1 MVRMRLIFKFFLSG
15 MLLMLSL
22 PAVFAQEYV
31 IPLAGNDVLHN
42 HDRPAVKK
50 SAGDIMLELP
60 FQDDFSYRSHY
71 PSIELWAEDDAYIN
85 NGYAVD
91 PPSIGVATLDAL
103 DYNGSVYPFATISPE
118 TFEADFLT
126 SYPINLNYP
135 ASDSIYLSFFYQPQ
149 GTGLEP
155 NPHDSLCLDFYNP
168 TTKEWKNIWR
178 VPGDT
183 LKDFEQVM
191 VPIADTSYLKEGF
204 RFGFRNLASLPR
216 NDDYIDKRGNVDHW
230 NIDYVRLSRNR
241 SYTDTVIRDVAFTR
255 PVPSMLKN
263 YESIPWDHF
272 GVGYN
277 TIYLPYI
284 TLNYYNNDSAT
295 RIVTRRAEIYN
306 EVWDERFDPGN
317 TSAQDILPG
326 SFVSHNINSVYP
338 FKFNRGDTASYR
350 IKAWIQT
357 DDFDNKSNDT
367 VYRTQRFRDYFA
379 YDDGT
384 AERAYGLR
392 GQGTNNGL
400 IAVKFSSFIADELG
414 GVDIYFTQL
423 LDSLNLDYY
432 YKFMVWDDDEGKP
445 GTLLYSDQVD
455 HTVVY
460 SDQINRYARFFF
472 AEKVPVSGTFYVG
485 LLQYNMFLLNIG
497 LDINKPAGGNLFYNI
512 GNGWVPSEAPG
523 SLMIRPF
530 VDRPYSVS
538 VQDQVKGVPVRI
550 WPNPATELVRIDV
563 SDRTASTDQVTVTVR
578 DITGRIVGS
587 YRGTTEIPV
596 SNLPAGIYLFT
607 VGSNQQ
613 VFGTE
618 RIIIK

>member
-1 MVRMRLIFKFFLSG
+1 MKLIFKSCLAG
-15 MLLMLSL
+15 ILLTFSSL
-22 PAVFAQEYV
+22 AVFAQEYV
-31 IPLAGNDVLHN
+31 IPLAGNDVLQKQL
-42 HDRPAVKK
+42 RPAVKK

-60 FQDDFSYRSHY
+60 FEDDFSYPSHY
-71 PSIELWAEDDAYIN
+71 PSIDLWAEDDAYIN
-85 NGYAVD
+85 SGYAVD
-91 PPSIGVATLDAL
+91 PPSIGVATMDAL
-103 DYNGSVYPFATISPE
+103 DFNGSVYPFATISPE

-155 NPHDSLCLDFYNP
+155 RPHDSLCLDFYNP
-168 TTKEWKNIWR
+168 ATQVWRNIWR
-178 VPGDT
+178 VPGDS
-183 LKDFEQVM
+183 LRDFEQVM
-191 VPIADTSYLKEGF
+191 IPITDTSYLKEGF
-204 RFGFRNLASLPR
+204 RFGFRNLASLPQ
-216 NDDYIDKRGNVDHW
+216 NSDYRDKRGNVDHW
-230 NIDYVRLSRNR
+230 NIDYVRLNTNR

-255 PVPSMLKN
+255 PIPSMLKS
-263 YESIPWDHF
+263 YEAIPWDHF

-284 TLNYYNNDSAT
+284 TLNYHNNDSAT
-295 RIVTRRAEIYN
+295 RIVTRRAEVYN

-317 TSAQDILPG
+317 ASAQDILPG

-338 FKFNRGDTASYR
+338 FNFNRGDTASYR

-367 VYRTQRFRDYFA
+367 IYRTQRFRDYFA

-400 IAVKFSSFIADELG
+400 IAVKFNSFIADELG

-423 LDSLNLDYY
+423 IDSINLDYY

-445 GTLLYSDQVD
+445 GTLLYSDPID

-460 SDQINRYARFFF
+460 SDQINKYTRFFF
-472 AEKVPVSGTFYVG
+472 AEKVPVSGTFHVG

-497 LDINKPAGGNLFYNI
+497 MDINKPANGTLFYNI
-512 GNGWVPSEAPG
+512 GNDWIPSEAPG

-538 VQDQVKGVPVRI
+538 VKDPSADASVRI
-550 WPNPATELVRIDV
+550 WPNPATELVRIEISEQTLPLDEINV
-563 SDRTASTDQVTVTVR
+563 AIR
-578 DITGRIVGS
+578 DITGRIIARH
-587 YRGTTEIPV
+587 RGTAEIPV
-596 SNLPAGIYLFT
+596 SNLPAGIYLFS
-607 VGSNQQ
+607 VGNDQQ
-613 VFGTE
+613 VFSTG
-618 RIIIK
+618 RVIVK